1 MGGGEIF
8 IHSDLIS
15 SECGHKTFFEFQL
28 FSFLSLT
35 AGERVLLLLLR
46 QINVRPTPN
55 TSFVDLHCVIA
66 IITSPVLIWGGH
78 ILQIYNVSVS
88 PM

>member
-1 MGGGEIF
+1 VGGGEIF
-8 IHSDLIS
+8 IHSVLIS
-15 SECGHKTFFEFQL
+15 SECGHKKFFEFQL

-35 AGERVLLLLLR
+35 AGERVLLLLR

-66 IITSPVLIWGGH
+66 IITSLVLIWGGH